1 MDFINQIH
9 NVHRT
14 AVLIL
19 YFICSAL
26 NGIFYISK
34 SNKHYKIEE
43 ETYAKMID
51 QMKEKFHADVDW
63 ENVDDFQTKSLREI
77 YKVAHTY
84 CLLAQKKWCILTNIN
99 TILNRK
105 RMNPRNWP
113 NIWHPILCLRMRAT
127 MNQCL
132 RRYLICKIETIL
144 FVYWLCC
151 NLTFFSICFILV
163 LIIKLRHQQYV
174 KTFLPRNML
183 HHCYHPFLKTLSKS
197 KSLGK

>member
-105 RMNPRNWP
+105 QMNPRNWP

-151 NLTFFSICFILV
+151 NLTFFF
-163 LIIKLRHQQYV
+163 Y
-174 KTFLPRNML
+174 ML
-183 HHCYHPFLKTLSKS
+183 HISVNNQTSTPTIREDVFTKKYVTPLLSSFFKDT
-197 KSLGK
+197 KQIKIFG